1 MTDCRLPA
9 EWEQQSGL
17 MLTWPHP
24 ATDWQPV
31 LDKVEVV
38 FTDIVRQTS
47 PYQDVLITCHDA
59 GHLSHVRGL
68 LQSSGAD
75 LTKCRFYIAA
85 SNDSWARDHG
95 PITLLVD
102 NSPVLLD
109 FTFNGWGCKYPAD
122 LDNRINSA
130 LQQAGAFGNCPM
142 RHLDFVLE
150 GGSLETDG
158 AGTLLTTTSCLLS
171 PQRNSSYT
179 KSEIEDFL
187 KKQLHIERILWL
199 QYGHLQG
206 DDTDGHIDTLVR
218 FADSETLFHVE
229 AGSPDHPNHLS
240 LQKMNEELAALRQG
254 NGKPYTLV
262 ALPCPVI
269 RDDDGRILPA
279 SYANFVIINQA
290 VLVPAYGVEEDAG
303 VMKIFRK
310 YFPHRTIIAIDC
322 RTLIRQS
329 GSLHCV
335 TMNLP
340 QGVLK

>member
-24 ATDWQPV
+24 ATDWLPV
-31 LDKVEVV
+31 LEDAEAV
-38 FTDIVRQTS
+38 FTDIVRHTC
-47 PYQDVLITCHDA
+47 PRQDVLIACHDA
-59 GHLSHVRGL
+59 AHQSHVRAVL
-68 LQSSGAD
+68 EASDVAI
-75 LTKCRFYIAA
+75 TKCRFYIAA
-85 SNDSWARDHG
+85 SNDTWARDHG

-109 FTFNGWGCKYPAD
+109 FTFNGWGKKYPAD
-122 LDNRINSA
+122 LDNRINSV
-130 LQQAGAFGNCPM
+130 LQQAGAFGSCPM
-142 RHLDFVLE
+142 RHPEFVLE

-171 PQRNSSYT
+171 PQRNSRYNQA
-179 KSEIEDFL
+179 EIEKFL
-187 KKQLHIERILWL
+187 GKELHVNRVFWL
-199 QYGHLQG
+199 QHGHLQG

-218 FADSETLFHVE
+218 FADPETLFYVE
-229 AGSPDHPNHLS
+229 AGAADHPNHFS
-240 LQKMNEELAALRQG
+240 LRNMYEELAALRQE
-254 NGKPYTLV
+254 NGHPYKLV
-262 ALPCPVI
+262 ALPCPLI
-269 RDDDGRILPA
+269 TDTDGRILPA
-279 SYANFVIINQA
+279 SYANFVMINQA
-290 VLVPAYGVEEDAG
+290 VLVPAYGVEDDAG

-310 YFPHRTIIAIDC
+310 YFPDRTIIAIDC